1 MNVKKGTTRI
11 LKMLTTWLNIL
22 IKKKDQKNLQERYK
36 RKNYRKKKNYKK
48 KKIKNP
54 KQIMNKKRKRMTKKI
69 MSKKIKKVKIK
80 IKIRKED
87 EKINKKLN

>member
-36 RKNYRKKKNYKK
+36 RKNYKKKKN
-48 KKIKNP
+48 
-54 KQIMNKKRKRMTKKI
+54 
-69 MSKKIKKVKIK
+69 
-80 IKIRKED
+80 
-87 EKINKKLN
+87 